1 MSGALSAPSASPDHP
16 PAQQAAAGYGPPA
29 EPACTLQRVEQP
41 TGYGCQQD
49 QECSTSYEQEC
60 QTTYAQQCE
69 NVYEQKCETK
79 ERRQSLELSI
89 VWRWPS
95 HKSTFSFMFSR
106 DMEEI
111 LNFDSFLQY
120 EDKCSTTYEDQCKT
134 EYDQELC
141 HTIRTLGV
149 NYLTIHLLW
158 LIWGLLKVKR
168 SLFIPDYTVNNKHS
182 DLTRRN

>member
-79 ERRQSLELSI
+79 ERRQSLEQSI

-95 HKSTFSFMFSR
+95 HKSTFLFMFS
-106 DMEEI
+106 
-111 LNFDSFLQY
+111 
-120 EDKCSTTYEDQCKT
+120 
-134 EYDQELC
+134 LC
-141 HTIRTLGV
+141 GSPRSGR
-149 NYLTIHLLW
+149 NSKLW
-158 LIWGLLKVKR
+158 LLPSVRRQVLHNIRGPVQDRIRPGTLSHNQNVGSQLPYNTSFMADLRPVK
-168 SLFIPDYTVNNKHS
+168 S
-182 DLTRRN
+182 

>member
-1 MSGALSAPSASPDHP
+1 
-16 PAQQAAAGYGPPA
+16 
-29 EPACTLQRVEQP
+29 
-41 TGYGCQQD
+41 
-49 QECSTSYEQEC
+49 
-60 QTTYAQQCE
+60 
-69 NVYEQKCETK
+69 
-79 ERRQSLELSI
+79 
-89 VWRWPS
+89 
-95 HKSTFSFMFSR
+95 MFSR

-158 LIWGLLKVKR
+158 LI
-168 SLFIPDYTVNNKHS
+168 
-182 DLTRRN
+182 